1 MATRSPKD
9 TPEQASEIID
19 GAAPRTPRKAK
30 RAALSPEEAE
40 ARARAK
46 AHKAAAK
53 AVADKLKAVK
63 KAAEPQPEPPT
74 RLQSVGKAIALSA
87 AARQVATFR
96 APRLR
101 IPALRVPRIKVSAF
115 KVPAFKIPPFR
126 RPRFSRP
133 RMPDFNFTLPK
144 GAALKAAGLAA
155 AVGVG
160 WLLGAQTY
168 DASARSPQV
177 IDAVASLATR
187 LDDVEAATRQ
197 TQAQDLAGMKSS
209 LAAMQA
215 NVEAS
220 RAQTHTAIIEF
231 SARVDKLDRETAAR
245 LASAGRQA
253 ADRFDRMDREIA
265 ARLGEVSKASAQ
277 TSQRVEKLEQRPVPA
292 VASSAPAALPS
303 LVQPAPVAL
312 PPVSA
317 AAPPATA
324 PQSFSPPLPPMAI
337 PSETTQVAPTP
348 PRSARASRIPVN
360 GYVLRE
366 VRGDGVAV
374 LEGHTGLRKVT
385 MGDAIPGAGTVR
397 AIQKRGSDWVVVTSI
412 GVIDGRGY

>member
-9 TPEQASEIID
+9 TSAEASEIID

-53 AVADKLKAVK
+53 AVAEKLKAVK
-63 KAAEPQPEPPT
+63 KAAEPQPEPQT
-74 RLQSVGKAIALSA
+74 RLQTVGKAIALSA
-87 AARQVATFR
+87 AARQIATFR
-96 APRLR
+96 APR
-101 IPALRVPRIKVSAF
+101 IQVPAFRFPRIEAS
-115 KVPAFKIPPFR
+115 AFKIPPFR

-155 AVGVG
+155 AVGAG

-253 ADRFDRMDREIA
+253 VDRFERMDREIV
-265 ARLGEVSKASAQ
+265 ARLGEVSKAVAQ
-277 TSQRVEKLEQRPVPA
+277 TSQRVDKLEQRPVPV
-292 VASSAPAALPS
+292 VATGAPS
-303 LVQPAPVAL
+303 LPTFIQPAPVVSPAPAPSSAL
-312 PPVSA
+312 PSHSS
-317 AAPPATA
+317 
-324 PQSFSPPLPPMAI
+324 QPPLPPLAI
-337 PSETTQVAPTP
+337 PSETTVVAPTP
-348 PRSARASRIPVN
+348 PRSAKASRIPVN

-397 AIQKRGSDWVVVTSI
+397 AIQKRGSEWVVVTSI
-412 GVIDGRGY
+412 GEIDGKAY